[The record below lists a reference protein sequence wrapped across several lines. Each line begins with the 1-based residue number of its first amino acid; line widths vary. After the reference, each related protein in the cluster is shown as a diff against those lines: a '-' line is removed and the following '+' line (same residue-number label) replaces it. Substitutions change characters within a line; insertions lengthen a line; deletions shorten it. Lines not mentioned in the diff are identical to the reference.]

1 MKKIIVTI
9 MVLVLSF
16 GVFAETEKENQIRFI
31 MKTRVKSV
39 LENAEKTIK
48 TIEMVDRTKTS
59 EEELKTIDRA
69 KREIKKQEVYL
80 LEFYSTIDSVEIT
93 TNLFDIY
100 VLLEELEEKLI
111 LLDIKIK
118 NNYKFIE

>member
-16 GVFAETEKENQIRFI
+16 GVFAEIEKEEQIRFI